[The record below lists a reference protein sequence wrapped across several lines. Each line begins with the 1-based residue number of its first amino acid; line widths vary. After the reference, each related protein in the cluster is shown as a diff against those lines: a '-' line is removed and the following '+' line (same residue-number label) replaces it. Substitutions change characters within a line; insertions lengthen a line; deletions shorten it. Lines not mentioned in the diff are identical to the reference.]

1 MQLFKEKFLS
11 REESLRVEVAI
22 EAAEKSTC
30 GEIRVVIAR
39 SAPEEV
45 FAAATKTFA
54 KIGMQKT
61 AKRNGVLIY
70 IAVNRKRFA
79 VIGDEGIDVHM
90 GQEGWDRTRDILAE
104 NFKAGK
110 KAEGIIE
117 AVGEVAKVLSEYF
130 PPEECDRNELSNKP
144 LEV

>member
-1 MQLFKEKFLS
+1 MQLFREKFLS
-11 REESLRVEVAI
+11 KEESLKVEEAI
-22 EAAEKSTC
+22 EAAENSTC
-30 GEIRVVIAR
+30 AEIRVVIAR
-39 SAPEEV
+39 SAPEDV
-45 FAAATKTFA
+45 FAAAA
-54 KIGMQKT
+54 KIFESIGMQKT

-90 GQEGWDRTRDILAE
+90 GQEGWDRTRDILAV
-104 NFKAGK
+104 NFKAGR

-130 PPEECDRNELSNKP
+130 PPEECDRNELPNKP